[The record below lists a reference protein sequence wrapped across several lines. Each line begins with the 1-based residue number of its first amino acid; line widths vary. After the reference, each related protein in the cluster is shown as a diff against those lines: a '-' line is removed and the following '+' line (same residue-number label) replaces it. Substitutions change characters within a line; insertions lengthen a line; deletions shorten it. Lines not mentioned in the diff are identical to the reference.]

1 MTAPRF
7 KIRRNPHYSEPPSAP
22 RTQRGNPSCRLE
34 SENLRSRVL
43 DPDNRSAPST
53 KDFIRTGSLSALCV
67 LGGSIFGSWA
77 VRGCSLCLASPPIG
91 QPGLGIPND
100 LRPWQS
106 SLQCGMTLFGYQSV
120 IEV

>member
-43 DPDNRSAPST
+43 DPDNRPTPST
-53 KDFIRTGSLSALCV
+53 RDFIRTGSLGALCV
-67 LGGSIFGSWA
+67 LGGLTLGSWWY
-77 VRGCSLCLASPPIG
+77 GSLALASFVSDWAAWPRDPK
-91 QPGLGIPND
+91 
-100 LRPWQS
+100 
-106 SLQCGMTLFGYQSV
+106 
-120 IEV
+120 